1 MRRSRI
7 CRVVAVF
14 MAIAV
19 IASAT
24 VALAHGH
31 LPSKSQDKAPC
42 GICMAAQGTSLA
54 LLSAPTAVDIRT
66 AVEMV
71 IPRPEPL
78 HHRAPASHTTQ
89 DRAPPQ
95 N

>member
-1 MRRSRI
+1 
-7 CRVVAVF
+7 

-31 LPSKSQDKAPC
+31 LPSKSEDKAPC
-42 GICMAAQGTSLA
+42 GICMVSQDTSLA
-54 LLSAPTAVDIRT
+54 LLSAPTGVDIRT

-71 IPRPEPL
+71 IPRPDPL
-78 HHRAPASHTTQ
+78 HHRALASHTTQ